1 MLNCRSG
8 RVKILEMRHLAH
20 GKVQAARQGTV
31 LEQLLYRG
39 DKLGLSLL
47 FIVPMDQ

>member
-1 MLNCRSG
+1 
-8 RVKILEMRHLAH
+8 VKILEMRHLAH

-31 LEQLLYRG
+31 LEQLLYSG

>member
-1 MLNCRSG
+1 MVG
-8 RVKILEMRHLAH
+8 FKA
-20 GKVQAARQGTV
+20 QAARRGTV

-47 FIVPMDQ
+47 FIVPMISN